1 MEHAS
6 SGYGAFLSLDAT
18 DGTIQ
23 ALSHAL
29 ESQVELSMAQ
39 SELKQMG
46 LGTRTEPSPNVYQ
59 PTVAVFDRDIQDLI
73 HQLRDIAQY
82 EEY

>member
-1 MEHAS
+1 
-6 SGYGAFLSLDAT
+6 
-18 DGTIQ
+18 
-23 ALSHAL
+23 
-29 ESQVELSMAQ
+29 
-39 SELKQMG
+39 MG